1 MWRRSLVKYIT
12 LSLFITLSASPGSA
26 ASKVGDG
33 LACKKIKQVQKI
45 QGIRY
50 TCSKAGKK
58 LVWIANKAD
67 LLAKADAEVKAKAD
81 AEVKAKADAEARK
94 ADELKLEKAK
104 FLASL
109 NITLLNKPKESDY
122 PNQKSY
128 IIADRRWWGWKWNL
142 IGSFTDR
149 AKIPASL
156 QVTFKSPESPGFS
169 DEIYSQYVIKCLNI
183 RFKSKNDTWAYEP
196 TNMNCTPIG
205 GGLFRVNIDNLQWNV
220 GYQFELSWELNDGSL
235 GPVFLW
241 APIIPPGAYDETMNP
256 CKDFSCIVDSYRGDS
271 SRIPY

>member
-1 MWRRSLVKYIT
+1 MWGRSLVKYIT
-12 LSLFITLSASPGSA
+12 LSLLIALSASPGSA

-33 LACKKIKQVQKI
+33 LACTKTKQVKKI

-58 LVWIANKAD
+58 LVWMANKAD
-67 LLAKADAEVKAKAD
+67 LRAKADAEVKAKAD
-81 AEVKAKADAEARK
+81 AETRK
-94 ADELKLEKAK
+94 AEELKLEKVK

-109 NITLLNKPKESDY
+109 NVTLLNKPKESDY

-142 IGSFTDR
+142 IGSFNDR
-149 AKIPASL
+149 ANIPASL

-169 DEIYSQYVIKCLNI
+169 DEIYSQNVIKCLNI
-183 RFKSKNDTWAYEP
+183 RFKSKSYTWGYEP

-205 GGLFRVNIDNLQWNV
+205 GGLFRVNIDNLQYNV

-241 APIIPPGAYDETMNP
+241 APIIAPGAFDETMNP
-256 CKDFSCIVDSYRGDS
+256 CRDFSCIVDSYRGDS